1 MGLYKGVWGT
11 RTESGRCTKKRA
23 SLAEIKVKFHGSTDC
38 KVRGQS
44 VSLHASDIP
53 FWTQNLSRFILT
65 RSQRIYLD
73 CLQAPRLQ
81 FLFGMILKKL
91 AGFAMSVPV
100 REWFAMPRLTSG
112 GVYNSDFYCFPPA
125 GKTCWPCWN
134 ATCSFLFF
142 ASDVVDLVA
151 TRYVAFYLA
160 ITLPKSSTR
169 CNISFQR

>member
-1 MGLYKGVWGT
+1 MEVPT
-11 RTESGRCTKKRA
+11 AR
-23 SLAEIKVKFHGSTDC
+23 
-38 KVRGQS
+38 S
-44 VSLHASDIP
+44 VGNQLVYMR
-53 FWTQNLSRFILT
+53 L
-65 RSQRIYLD
+65 IYLFELKTLD
-73 CLQAPRLQ
+73 VLYLPDHNAYTSTVYRPRGYNSS
-81 FLFGMILKKL
+81 FGMILKKL